1 MKNESQMMQIKGRPA
16 PEVVLEEASRWYE
29 GRRSKNGNV
38 NTNVMTVGIAV
49 AELMKTVFP
58 LTDDIVKSKNQSQVR
73 GLSRALV
80 SRVLKEHGV
89 EQEFTSEGGR
99 TSRGSLVLA
108 LDLAER
114 VNGLFREAQ
123 PSKQELSTMACL
135 LQRYFVARI
144 QEDYF
149 AKQKLRVDI
158 DAAKPAQRVIEEIL
172 EGARARPD
180 QPGGT
185 VAQHLVG
192 AKLEIRFPELE
203 VGRDK
208 TNAADMQTNRQG
220 DFELGNTAFH
230 VTLSPTVKL
239 IPRVKSNIRDGYRP
253 IVLVPYE
260 KLEFTKELFNTE
272 GLGERVE
279 AQSIESFIGLNIEEM
294 GQFSAEG
301 IKMQVAS
308 LIRCYNERIFSCEVD
323 KSLMIVE
330 PSWISDLLGEP
341 GPSFEYGVVS
351 MP

>member
-49 AELMKTVFP
+49 AELMKTDFP

-114 VNGLFREAQ
+114 VNGLFKEAQ

-220 DFELGNTAFH
+220 
-230 VTLSPTVKL
+230 VKL

-279 AQSIESFIGLNIEEM
+279 AQSIESFVGLNIEEM

-301 IKMQVAS
+301 IKMQVAL